1 VDDSRNHESCI
12 KVFHGNIFIALMLQT
27 VVQQRLIAVNYLA
40 NNYTVTASN
49 NNYNINK
56 LLDIHNFFNV

>member
-1 VDDSRNHESCI
+1 
-12 KVFHGNIFIALMLQT
+12 MLQT